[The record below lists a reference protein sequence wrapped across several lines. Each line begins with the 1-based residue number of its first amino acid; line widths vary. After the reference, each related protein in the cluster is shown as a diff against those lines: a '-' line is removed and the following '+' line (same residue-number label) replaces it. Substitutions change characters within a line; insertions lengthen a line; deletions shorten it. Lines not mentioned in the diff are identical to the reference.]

1 MCGIYGEVGNSGSC
15 LKRTI
20 TGVKSLEHR
29 GYDSMGVVFS
39 ALGKTNSAKII
50 SPFGDKNADDL
61 WPEITKIVDADVP
74 CKIALGHTR
83 WATCGAITQANA
95 HPHKGQKSYIV
106 HNGNV
111 INIDALKK
119 RLLDKD
125 CQSETDTEII
135 VKLIDQ
141 YYSETN
147 DYLATISKVLSLIDG
162 SQAFVL
168 FNEDFPSQLFCAS
181 KGGPLLIGKTN
192 DSMVVAS
199 DPTAF
204 ASRGLKQSDL
214 VPVEHIAIIGPDS
227 WEEIS
232 RTKEDVEVDLFLDNG
247 LNGFAHYMLKEIHE
261 QPQAILNA
269 IRGRIDLV
277 SGNAHLGGLHGVTR
291 DLSRGDI
298 ARDLRQVE
306 TFHFIGCGTAFNACR
321 YGVALFNRFGIDA
334 RGWIA
339 SEFVHN
345 HPFINPNDAFIFV
358 SQSGETADTIEA
370 IKEIKIKGNIC
381 LGVVNV
387 PDSRIARLTD
397 AGVYIQAGLER
408 GVASTKAFTGM
419 MSVILLLA
427 VYLARQRKMTLDT
440 GAGILEQM
448 RKIPEMVSHMLEQTE
463 QIEAAAERILAFDN
477 LYYMGRYFNYIIAEE
492 GSLKLKEI
500 SYKHAEAY
508 PLGEMKHGPLALI
521 SPDFYSVIIAPLD
534 ALYKESIVNI
544 REVLCRNGEVLA
556 ITSEDAEYDLP
567 TACIRIP
574 ALPKKF
580 EFMYPFL
587 TIIPLQL
594 ISYYVATRL
603 GFNPDKPRNLAK
615 SVTVN

>member
-1 MCGIYGEVGNSGSC
+1 MCGIFGEVSKSGNS

-20 TGVKSLEHR
+20 AGVKSLEHR

-39 ALGKTNSAKII
+39 SSGKTNIAKII
-50 SPFGDKNADDL
+50 SPKGEKTADDL
-61 WPEITKIVDADVP
+61 WPEVAKIADVEVP
-74 CKIALGHTR
+74 CNIALGHTR
-83 WATCGAITQANA
+83 WATCGAITRENV
-95 HPHKGQKSYIV
+95 HPHQGKKSYIV

-111 INIDALKK
+111 VNLDKL
-119 RLLDKD
+119 RELLIDKD
-125 CQSETDTEII
+125 CKSETDSEVI
-135 VKLIDQ
+135 VKLIDE
-141 YYSETN
+141 YYSESG
-147 DYLATISKVLSLIDG
+147 DYSASIAKVLGIIEG

-168 FNEDFPSQLFCAS
+168 FNEDFPNQLHCAS
-181 KGGPLLIGKTN
+181 KGGPLLIGKTE
-192 DSMVVAS
+192 DSMIVAS

-204 ASRGLKQSDL
+204 ASRGLKRNDL
-214 VPVEHIAIIGPDS
+214 VSVDHIAILKADS
-227 WEEIS
+227 WEQVARAKDSE
-232 RTKEDVEVDLFLDNG
+232 EVDLFLDNG
-247 LNGFAHYMLKEIHE
+247 FNGFPHYMLKEIFE

-277 SGNAHLGGLHGVTR
+277 SGNAHLGGLHGATR

-298 ARDLRQVE
+298 ARDLRKVE
-306 TFHFIGCGTAFNACR
+306 TFHFIGCGTAFNACS

-334 RGWIA
+334 RSWIA

-345 HPFINPNDAFIFV
+345 HPFIKPNDAFIFV
-358 SQSGETADTIEA
+358 SQSGETADTIEV

-387 PDSRIARLTD
+387 PESRIARLTD

-408 GVASTKAFTGM
+408 GVASSKAFTGM

-427 VYLARQRKMTLDT
+427 VYLARQRKMTIDT

-448 RKIPEMVSHMLEQTE
+448 QKIPELVS
-463 QIEAAAERILAFDN
+463 QILAQSETIKLAAEKILEYND
-477 LYYMGRYFNYIIAEE
+477 LYYLGRSFNYFIAEE

-508 PLGEMKHGPLALI
+508 PLGEMKHGPLALV
-521 SPDFYSVIIAPLD
+521 SPKLYSVVIAPFD
-534 ALYKESIVNI
+534 SLYNESLVNI
-544 REVLCRNGEVLA
+544 KEILCRQGEVLA
-556 ITSEDAEYDLP
+556 ITSEDAEYNLP
-567 TACIRIP
+567 TDCIRIP

-580 EFMYPFL
+580 EFLYPFL
-587 TIIPLQL
+587 TVIPLQL
-594 ISYYVATRL
+594 ISYYVAERMGL
-603 GFNPDKPRNLAK
+603 NPDKPRNLAK

>member
-1 MCGIYGEVGNSGSC
+1 MCGIFGEVGTTGNS

-20 TGVKSLEHR
+20 TGIKSLEHR
-29 GYDSMGVVFS
+29 GYDSMGVVF
-39 ALGKTNSAKII
+39 LTPWETNCVKII
-50 SPFGDKNADDL
+50 SPNAEKSANDL
-61 WPEITKIVDADVP
+61 WPEIAGISDVDVF

-83 WATCGAITQANA
+83 WATCGIVSRENA
-95 HPHKGQKSYIV
+95 HPHRGQKSYIV

-111 INIDALKK
+111 VNIGQLS
-119 RLLDKD
+119 RLLVDKN

-135 VKLIDQ
+135 VKLVDQ
-141 YYSETN
+141 YYAESG
-147 DYLATISKVLSLIDG
+147 DYVASIAKVLALIEG

-168 FNEDFPSQLFCAS
+168 LNENFPDQLFCAS

-192 DSMVVAS
+192 DSVVVAS

-214 VPVEHIAIIGPDS
+214 VSVEHIAILRPDS

-232 RTKEDVEVDLFLDNG
+232 RTKETVNVDLFLDNG
-247 LNGFAHYMLKEIHE
+247 LNGYEYYMFKEIFE
-261 QPQAILNA
+261 QPQAIANA
-269 IRGRIDLV
+269 IRGRIDLT
-277 SGNAHLGGLHGVTR
+277 SGNAHLGGLHGVTT
-291 DLSRGDI
+291 DFSRDI
-298 ARDLRQVE
+298 ARDLRKVD

-345 HPFINPNDAFIFV
+345 HPFIKPNDAFVFV
-358 SQSGETADTIEA
+358 SQSGETADTIEVL
-370 IKEIKIKGNIC
+370 KEIKIKGNIC

-387 PDSRIARLTD
+387 PGSRISRLTD

-408 GVASTKAFTGM
+408 GVASSKAFTGM

-427 VYLARQRKMTLDT
+427 VYLARQRKMTIDT
-440 GAGILEQM
+440 GSGILEQM
-448 RKIPEMVSHMLEQTE
+448 QKIPGLVDKILSQTD
-463 QIEAAAERILAFDN
+463 IIRAAAERILAFDN
-477 LYYMGRYFNYIIAEE
+477 LYFMGRSFNYIIAEE

-521 SPDFYSVIIAPLD
+521 SPNFYSVIIAPLD
-534 ALYKESIVNI
+534 TLYNESIVNI
-544 REVLCRNGEVLA
+544 REVLCRNGEVLL
-556 ITSEDAEYDLP
+556 ITSDDADCDLP
-567 TACIRIP
+567 IASIRIP

-580 EFMYPFL
+580 EFLYPFL
-587 TIIPLQL
+587 TVIPLQL
-594 ISYYVATRL
+594 ISYFVAL
-603 GFNPDKPRNLAK
+603 GLGLNPDKPRNLAK